1 MIRVLAGLGLTIGEF
16 THEVIQFSPSIMGD
30 LSVLSNQNLNAAGV
44 NSLENLK
51 RTIQLFT
58 SYTSYFNAT
67 VSANVSRE
75 LRPQQLD
82 SVVNHFRKIID
93 ADVINIG
100 IDFKV
105 EFFGYDLITLP
116 MHASEWS
123 SILFNLY
130 TNSKKAIRR
139 QNVAG
144 KIKIVV
150 GKEEKIVYLEFS
162 DNGDGI
168 PEQNRQRIFEAF
180 FTTSS
185 PIGFDPSENEKLT
198 GTGLGLKIVKDI
210 IQTYGG
216 TIELIKPEPEYSTCF
231 RVELPLATAKQ
242 KEEYG
247 L

>member
-1 MIRVLAGLGLTIGEF
+1 MKLF
-16 THEVIQFSPSIMGD
+16 NSI
-30 LSVLSNQNLNAAGV
+30 GV

-75 LRPQQLD
+75 LKPQQVDKL
-82 SVVNHFRKIID
+82 V
-93 ADVINIG
+93 
-100 IDFKV
+100 IDFKKII
-105 EFFGYDLITLP
+105 EADLQKLEIELMIEAYGYDLITLP

-130 TNSKKAIRR
+130 TNSKKAIKREGI
-139 QNVAG
+139 QGN
-144 KIKIVV
+144 IKIVI
-150 GKEEKIVYLEFS
+150 GKEEKNLYLEFS

-168 PEQNRQRIFEAF
+168 PKQNKQRVFEPF

-185 PIGFDPSENEKLT
+185 PVGFDAAEDEKLT

-216 TIELIKPEPEYSTCF
+216 TIELINPEEEYSTCF
-231 RVELPLATAKQ
+231 KIALPLATSNQ
-242 KEEYG
+242 KKEHAN
-247 L
+247 